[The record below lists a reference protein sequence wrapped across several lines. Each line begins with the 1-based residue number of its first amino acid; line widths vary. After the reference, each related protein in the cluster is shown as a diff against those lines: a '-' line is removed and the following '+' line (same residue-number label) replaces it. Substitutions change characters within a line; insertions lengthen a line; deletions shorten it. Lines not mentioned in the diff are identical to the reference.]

1 MKNRKGFTLV
11 ELLAVVVILGL
22 MMGIAIPN
30 IMGII
35 KRQKQSTYLEDA
47 KKMVSRAEYMLRS
60 TTKIEKPKNNQ
71 CVAMTLGYLDNGE
84 FNNPPYGGAYFANV
98 SYVVVKNNGG
108 KYEYY
113 VQLYECQTPE
123 AKGTTGNP
131 GAAGY
136 TTSVSRKCSSENSKA
151 SGTGFFLT
159 KSTNDRLKKP
169 KTITDAPDI
178 AFNYNTAYIDR
189 TDSTQSINCSPI
201 ATGRPIDIY
210 TSNSTNPVVSISSQ
224 DDKLEVIFDYND

>member
-123 AKGTTGNP
+123 AGSNVEK
-131 GAAGY
+131 AGETNNEY
-136 TTSVSRKCSSENSKA
+136 TSSVSRKSSDCSRDNRRGGTSLRASSEPEERVFVRCFVLH
-151 SGTGFFLT
+151 TFT
-159 KSTNDRLKKP
+159 
-169 KTITDAPDI
+169 
-178 AFNYNTAYIDR
+178 
-189 TDSTQSINCSPI
+189 
-201 ATGRPIDIY
+201 
-210 TSNSTNPVVSISSQ
+210 SISS
-224 DDKLEVIFDYND
+224 